1 MRRSQLIS
9 RKFEIAKYM
18 VLSVSR
24 ARLQFVTH
32 VMFIFVTKIK
42 WDTILLHNLRY
53 FQTKQNSKWKF
64 HNFFKFLT
72 RRWKIKSDV
81 YFYYFNTFDFQRPVG
96 DKIVELVNS
105 RSGGWSKWRP
115 WAVKWIFLTLRRPT
129 CQSWHIKVFFS
140 SHGSASTAMS
150 KRWKNVSFI

>member
-42 WDTILLHNLRY
+42 WDTILLQNLQY
-53 FQTKQNSKWKF
+53 FQTKQNSKE
-64 HNFFKFLT
+64 NFIIFSSFLLEAFYPQIVFKNF
-72 RRWKIKSDV
+72 
-81 YFYYFNTFDFQRPVG
+81 YFNQNFY
-96 DKIVELVNS
+96 
-105 RSGGWSKWRP
+105 
-115 WAVKWIFLTLRRPT
+115 
-129 CQSWHIKVFFS
+129 
-140 SHGSASTAMS
+140 
-150 KRWKNVSFI
+150 